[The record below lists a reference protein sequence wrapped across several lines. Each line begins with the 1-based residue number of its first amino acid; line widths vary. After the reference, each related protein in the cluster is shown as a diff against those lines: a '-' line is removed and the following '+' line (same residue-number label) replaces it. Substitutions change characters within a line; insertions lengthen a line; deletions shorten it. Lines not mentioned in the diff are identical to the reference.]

1 MGVMDAVRE
10 ASRGPYPVV
19 SEDTI
24 VEVDTSEATEAR
36 LWATGGQGS
45 YPLNSLVHSRSTQ
58 EARRYGA

>member
-19 SEDTI
+19 SEVDTI
-24 VEVDTSEATEAR
+24 VEVDTSEATEA
-36 LWATGGQGS
+36 ATGGQGS